1 MPVQTRSAARRE
13 TYETLTQRFHDA
25 QKNRSSQVNV
35 CTALLQAGNKKTDT
49 AYVNALKA
57 HTDTVAN
64 IKSLRAAIRAHP
76 AFNKKRSAAATAL
89 LDEMEDTTM
98 GQLEMSS
105 DEYLDK
111 IKEQTRRLLSPEGFE
126 LLSGSNGAVIR
137 RNTVRRCAFYTK
149 KRPDC
154 MEFAV
159 FSSGVKG
166 MCFAIEQME
175 KRTTA

>member
-13 TYETLTQRFHDA
+13 TYETLTQRFRDA
-25 QKNRSSQVNV
+25 QKTRSSQQNV
-35 CTALLQAGNKKTDT
+35 CLTLLQLGTRKTDS
-49 AYVNALKA
+49 AYIDALKA

-76 AFNKKRSAAATAL
+76 AYNKHRSAAATAL
-89 LDEMEDTTM
+89 RDEMEDMSM
-98 GQLEMSS
+98 GIFEMSS
-105 DEYLDK
+105 DEYLNK
-111 IKEQTRRLLSPEGFE
+111 IKEQMRRLFSPEGFE
-126 LLSGSNGAVIR
+126 LLSGPNGAVVR
-137 RNTVRRCAFYTK
+137 RNTVRRCAIYTK

>member
-1 MPVQTRSAARRE
+1 MPVQTRSSARRE
-13 TYETLTQRFHDA
+13 TYESLKQRFHDA
-25 QKNRSSQVNV
+25 QKTRSSQENV
-35 CTALLQAGNKKTDT
+35 CIALLQAGAKKTDAT
-49 AYVNALKA
+49 YIDALKA

-89 LDEMEDTTM
+89 RDEMEDTTM
-98 GQLEMSS
+98 GQLEMSR

-126 LLSGSNGAVIR
+126 LLSGADGAVIR
-137 RNTVRRCAFYTK
+137 RNAVRRCAFYIK
-149 KRPDC
+149 RRPDC

-166 MCFAIEQME
+166 MCFAIEQF
-175 KRTTA
+175 TT